1 MAATEKLSVSI
12 GAEQAKW
19 VRSRAKRKKK
29 SVSAVVTEA
38 LATVAQLE
46 ARREFLAKLGPEEL
60 ATDAEA
66 AEIRRQ
72 WWG

>member
-1 MAATEKLSVSI
+1 M
-12 GAEQAKW
+12 
-19 VRSRAKRKKK
+19 
-29 SVSAVVTEA
+29 TEA

-46 ARREFLAKLGPEEL
+46 ARREFLAKLSPDEL
-60 ATDAEA
+60 ATDAES

>member
-1 MAATEKLSVSI
+1 MAATEKISVSI
-12 GAEQAKW
+12 GVEQAKW
-19 VRSRAKRKKK
+19 IRSRAKKKKK

-46 ARREFLAKLGPEEL
+46 ARRDFLAKLGPDEL

>member
-1 MAATEKLSVSI
+1 MAATEKLSLSI
-12 GAEQAKW
+12 GAEQARW

-29 SVSAVVTEA
+29 SVSAIVTEA
-38 LATVAQLE
+38 LATVAQIE
-46 ARREFLAKLGPEEL
+46 ARREFLARLDPDEL
-60 ATDAEA
+60 ATDADA